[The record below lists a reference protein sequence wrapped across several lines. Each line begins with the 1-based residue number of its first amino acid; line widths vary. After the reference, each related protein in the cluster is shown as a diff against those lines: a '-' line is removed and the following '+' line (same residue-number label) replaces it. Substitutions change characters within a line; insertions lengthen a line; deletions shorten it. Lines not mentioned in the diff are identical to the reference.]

1 MNADTLP
8 DDRRAAADLAALR
21 LVPARPEHIPAYLSW
36 RREATMRRF
45 NPLSHAPDE
54 EVAAHLLACGHDLAD
69 RTKDEYRWIVELRG
83 YPIGSV
89 GAKNISRSM
98 RYAEIGYGI
107 AEDYH
112 GRGLGTRAVA
122 LLVDR
127 LFGETDFYRLF
138 ALISVENIASLRLVE
153 RLGFVREGRLR
164 EHYEIQGRR
173 VDEIF
178 IGLLRHEWQ
187 PLAARS

>member
-1 MNADTLP
+1 MSADALT
-8 DDRRAAADLAALR
+8 DQQRAHDLATLR

-36 RREATMRRF
+36 RREETMRRF
-45 NPLSHAPDE
+45 NPLAKAPDD
-54 EVAAHLLACGHDLAD
+54 EVAARLLACGHDLAD

-83 YPIGSV
+83 QPVGNV

-107 AEDYH
+107 GEAYH

-122 LLVDR
+122 LMVDK
-127 LFGETDFYRLF
+127 LFRETDFYRLF

-178 IGLLRHEWQ
+178 CGLLRHEWK
-187 PLAARS
+187 PLE